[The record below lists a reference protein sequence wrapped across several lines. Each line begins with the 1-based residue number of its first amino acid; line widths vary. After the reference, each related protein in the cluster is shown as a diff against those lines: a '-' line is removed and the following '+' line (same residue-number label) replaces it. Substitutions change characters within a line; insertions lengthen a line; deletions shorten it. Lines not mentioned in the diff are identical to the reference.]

1 MWQYIIKMWHHRN
14 TDNAD
19 NNKNSPWIR
28 THLQNKIR
36 NLYAQAPHIDT
47 IDRFALA
54 TPMNIILQ
62 QTNTNIQRNIDR
74 LEKRVK
80 TAIRR
85 TKKRLKA
92 HNRSMTD
99 FIQVHNVT
107 QKTPQEHPPEPP
119 PQQVATRLTQYF
131 PMRKKKNDDKPP

>member
-1 MWQYIIKMWHHRN
+1 MWHLRN
-14 TDNAD
+14 TENAD
-19 NNKNSPWIR
+19 NNKNSPWIW
-28 THLQNKIR
+28 TQLQNKIR
-36 NLYAQAPHIDT
+36 TLYAQAPHIDT

-54 TPMNIILQ
+54 TPMNTILQ

-92 HNRSMTD
+92 NNRSMTD

-107 QKTPQEHPPEPP
+107 QKTPQEHTPEPT
-119 PQQVATRLTQYF
+119 PQPVPTQMTQYF
-131 PMRKKKNDDKPP
+131 SMRKKKNDERPP